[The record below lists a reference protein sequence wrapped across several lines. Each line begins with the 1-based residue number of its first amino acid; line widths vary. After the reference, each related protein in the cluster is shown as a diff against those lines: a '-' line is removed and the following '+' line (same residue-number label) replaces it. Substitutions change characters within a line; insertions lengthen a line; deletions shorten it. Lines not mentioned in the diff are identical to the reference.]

1 VTGRAVRGRTVSRRS
16 FLKGGLGLG
25 AVGALGLTGC
35 SFASSATGGR
45 EDLGGTTQL
54 RMLNWTDYIDVSDD
68 KGSIGTIDRVRAD
81 LGLQVTYQED
91 YTDSYEGF
99 QLILD
104 RAVNKEVPDYDLV
117 VPVNWRAAQMVQ
129 SGWAEPIPLE
139 LVTNHVNLD
148 PAFMT
153 NTWDRGSRFQMPWQ
167 AGITGIA
174 YDPKL
179 TGRALTS
186 INDLFDVRLK
196 GRAGIVGEMRES
208 VGLAMLANGDDPS
221 RPTPATAQA
230 GLNKIKEAIQTGQ
243 VIVTY
248 EDFVDKLKSGEL
260 AAAMAWSGDTAL
272 LQADRPDI
280 EFLIPS
286 EGAVQWFDAMVI
298 PKRAANVAAAGRFM
312 NFVYDP
318 ANAAR
323 ITAYVG
329 YISPVLGVQD
339 ALRASGPDGAALAK
353 NPVLFPD
360 AAARNRLF
368 TWGGLDAE
376 TETRLDDEFL
386 RLVP

>member
-1 VTGRAVRGRTVSRRS
+1 MTGHPVTRRSLSRRN

-25 AVGALGLTGC
+25 ALGALGLTGC
-35 SFASSATGGR
+35 SLTGAGNAS
-45 EDLGGTTQL
+45 DLGGTTQL
-54 RMLNWTDYIDVSDD
+54 RMLNWVDYIDVTSED
-68 KGSIGTIDRVRAD
+68 GSSLGTLDRMRSE
-81 LGLQVTYQED
+81 LGLQVAYDES
-91 YTDSYEGF
+91 YTDSYDGF
-99 QLILD
+99 QIILD
-104 RAVNKEVPDYDLV
+104 RAVNVENPEFDLV
-117 VPVNWRAAQMVQ
+117 VPVNWRAAQMIESDWV
-129 SGWAEPIPLE
+129 EPIPLE
-139 LVTNHVNLD
+139 LVRNHVNLD

-153 NTWDRGSRFQMPWQ
+153 NSWDRGSRYQMPWQ

-186 INDLFDVRLK
+186 INDLFDPKFK
-196 GRAGIVGEMRES
+196 GRVGLLGEMREA

-221 RPTPATAQA
+221 RPTLAGAEA
-230 GLNKIKEAIQTGQ
+230 GLNRVREAIQTGQ
-243 VIVTY
+243 VKVVSD
-248 EDFVDKLKSGEL
+248 DFDERLDSGEL
-260 AAAMAWSGDTAL
+260 VATMAWSGDTAV
-272 LQADRPDI
+272 LQGTRPDI
-280 EFLIPS
+280 EFVIPA
-286 EGAVQWFDAMVI
+286 EGAIQWFDAMVI
-298 PKRAANVAAAGRFM
+298 PKRAANIAAAGRFM

-318 ANAAR
+318 ANAAL

-339 ALRASGPDGAALAK
+339 VLRASGPDGAALAGS
-353 NPVLFPD
+353 PVLFPD